1 MSNTFNL
8 VIPFTTA
15 AGTQVTQL
23 NLRRVSVKD
32 LKAARKVSNN
42 PADWDDILIS
52 RSTGIPPE
60 DFDNMDLEDYL
71 ALQQRFQEITGVGK
85 KPKNDDA
92 STGAAGPVVPLPA
105 E

>member
-1 MSNTFNL
+1 MPNTFHL
-8 VIPFTTA
+8 VVPFTTA

-23 NLRRVSVKD
+23 TLRRLSVKD
-32 LKAARKVSNN
+32 LKAARKISSN
-42 PADWDDILIS
+42 PSDWDDILIS
-52 RSTGIPPE
+52 RSTAMPSE

-85 KPKNDDA
+85 KSQDNDQ
-92 STGAAGPVVPLPA
+92 GAGSAGPVVPLPA